1 MCISG
6 STSWLSPH
14 HRKTILCRLMKA
26 KKPKSETILT
36 VTFDNATGSGI
47 LQQKKS
53 PAFGRGIEKGAEIVS
68 KPRL

>member
-1 MCISG
+1 
-6 STSWLSPH
+6 
-14 HRKTILCRLMKA
+14 MKA